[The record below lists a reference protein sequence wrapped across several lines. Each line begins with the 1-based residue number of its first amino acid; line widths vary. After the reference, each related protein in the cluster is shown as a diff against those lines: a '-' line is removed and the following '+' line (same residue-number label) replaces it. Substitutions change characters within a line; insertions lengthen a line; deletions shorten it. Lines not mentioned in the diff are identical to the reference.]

1 MGSFSLRQFVDDPTD
16 WVTKIPD
23 LLVKLLFFR
32 LQAVDLI
39 TLNLNLVF
47 QILNLNFLCLN
58 FVFQILNLYFLGFNG
73 FVLLPDGILVGFG
86 LRLQPPQLIG
96 QGCRGGLFF
105 FIQITEPVT
114 GGSQFGQP
122 VMVFLPALNG
132 ALLQLDGQF
141 VLPQGTALP
150 FSVIAQIPGFQFG
163 GTGLVFLQE
172 RATFS

>member
-1 MGSFSLRQFVDDPTD
+1 MA
-16 WVTKIPD
+16 KIPD

-86 LRLQPPQLIG
+86 LRLQPPLLIG
-96 QGCRGGLFF
+96 QGCRC
-105 FIQITEPVT
+105 
-114 GGSQFGQP
+114 
-122 VMVFLPALNG
+122 
-132 ALLQLDGQF
+132 LLYTSPSPRD
-141 VLPQGTALP
+141 
-150 FSVIAQIPGFQFG
+150 
-163 GTGLVFLQE
+163 
-172 RATFS
+172 